1 MMTKFY
7 ELTVKDT
14 EQQEVSLNEYEG
26 NVLLIVN
33 TAIKCGLAPQYEELQ
48 HLYETYQEQGF
59 VVFDFP
65 SNQFL
70 QSPENNEETNE
81 FCTTNFGTTFPRFDK
96 VRVNGKEAAPI
107 YKHLRNQ
114 QGGLFGDAIKWNFTK
129 FLVDRQ
135 GNVVERYGP
144 TVEPKEIEEDIQALL

>member
-1 MMTKFY
+1 MTQLY
-7 ELTVKDT
+7 NLTVTDT
-14 EQQEVSLNEYEG
+14 DNQDFALSQYEG

-48 HLYETYQEQGF
+48 HLYENYQDKGF
-59 VVFDFP
+59 LVLDFP

-81 FCTTNFGTTFPRFDK
+81 FCTANFGTTFPRFDK
-96 VRVNGKEAAPI
+96 IRVNGNDADPLYQHLKE
-107 YKHLRNQ
+107 Q
-114 QGGLFGDAIKWNFTK
+114 QGGMFGDAIKWNFTK

-135 GNVVERYGP
+135 GNIVERYAP
-144 TVEPKEIEEDIQALL
+144 TVDPKDIEEKIKSLL